1 MTLSLYPTFSGPQS
15 PHSSQRPLV
24 ALTIAAAWL
33 RAGAGDQGVSP
44 SFLEWL
50 ELCFLGLFRIAV
62 LVSWG

>member
-1 MTLSLYPTFSGPQS
+1 MTLSLCPTVSGPQS

-24 ALTIAAAWL
+24 ALTIATAWL
-33 RAGAGDQGVSP
+33 RAGAGDQGVPP
-44 SFLEWL
+44 SSLEWL